1 MGAPQSGEF
10 VPFVPR
16 RVGRSPLTDVEPPSA
31 PAPSDSENDAM
42 RAAPS
47 LPAQPPFALAC
58 DPAGRAAA
66 VREEAVRLAG
76 LACARALHEAIARNP
91 LFVVRFVDDALRA
104 SGEMKDACV
113 RLRPV
118 DAATCADA
126 VKCDVVAD
134 DALEPGEV
142 VVESECGTVRS
153 SIEERATRLVLA
165 AADE

>member
-1 MGAPQSGEF
+1 MDASQSGEF

-16 RVGRSPLTDVEPPSA
+16 RVRRSPLTDVEPPSA

-91 LFVVRFVDDALRA
+91 LFVTRFVEDALRA
-104 SGEMKDACV
+104 SGDTSRARV

-118 DAATCADA
+118 EASTCAGA

-142 VVESECGTVRS
+142 VVECDRGTVRAT
-153 SIEERATRLVLA
+153 IEERARRLARA
-165 AADE
+165 AADA